1 MSSTSVSIS
10 WTPLSSGVNGY
21 IIVYN
26 GGQPVIINGQ
36 NTSNYILEGLSKGT
50 TYQISVYSYYDIPSG
65 SANGVSIRFD
75 GNDFEVSKCKISWV
89 SSVHV

>member
-36 NTSNYILEGLSKGT
+36 NTSNYILEGLSKGK
-50 TYQISVYSYYDIPSG
+50 TYQISVYSYYDIPSR

-75 GNDFEVSKCKISWV
+75 GNDFEVSQCKISWV